1 MTSLSPTERA
11 LRSARRPDE
20 RAPDGEGSDALFPLP
35 LTPFE
40 HLFLLDD
47 YPAYPAHFFCRFRF
61 SGRLQQQSLNEALGL
76 ALARHPLLAAVVQ
89 DVDARGPCWLACR
102 NSPRVQWMEQEPTL
116 ALPRAGILDIRVRPG
131 LHVAAVVGSNQSDL
145 VLQFHHAACDGV
157 GALDFATDL
166 LTAYANTLAGA
177 TRYRFK
183 PLDPSRLRDRAAL
196 PLSGRKLFMW
206 GVRRLPNLRTLWR
219 FFRRQPAPVIPHR
232 PQFDAAGPP
241 PAYPEAY
248 FHHFTS
254 EESAALAEAARSS
267 EVSLNSLLTRDL
279 FLALARWRQQDG
291 LSDSAWLRLMM
302 PINMRSPS
310 DRCLPAAN
318 VVSTIFL
325 DCRLSDE
332 LDAGALLHGVNRV
345 MEDVKRHNLGL
356 AWLLALRVLQFMPR
370 AWARVR
376 GSRRR
381 CLTSALLTN
390 FGPVLAASPLPRVGR
405 LLIVGNMILEQVE
418 IVPAARPLQ
427 CLAFA
432 VNTYAGRMS
441 VGMRY
446 HSQVFTPER
455 GKEAFDVYLD
465 TLRASMGFSP
475 GCSNSSTSGS
485 SVPTN

>member
-11 LRSARRPDE
+11 LGSARRPDE

-35 LTPFE
+35 LTPSE

-47 YPAYPAHFFCRFRF
+47 YPAYPAHFFCRLRF
-61 SGRLQQQSLNEALGL
+61 SGRLQQHLLNEALGL
-76 ALARHPLLAAVVQ
+76 ALARHPLLTAVVQ
-89 DVDARGPCWLACR
+89 DIDAREPYWLPCR
-102 NSPRVQWMEQEPTL
+102 NSSPHVQWMEQEPTP
-116 ALPRAGILDIRVRPG
+116 ALPPAGILDIRVRPG

-157 GALDFATDL
+157 GALDFVTDL

-177 TRYRFK
+177 TQYRFK
-183 PLDPSRLRDRAAL
+183 PLDPSRLRDRGAL

-206 GVRRLPNLRTLWR
+206 GVRRLPSLPRLWR

-232 PQFDAAGPP
+232 AQLDGPGPP

-254 EESAALAEAARSS
+254 EVSGAPAGAAQSS
-267 EVSLNSLLTRDL
+267 EVSLNSLLARDL
-279 FLALARWRQQDG
+279 FLALACWGQRDG
-291 LSDSAWLRLMM
+291 LSDKPLWLRLML

-318 VVSTIFL
+318 VVSTVFL
-325 DCRLSDE
+325 DGRLSDGR
-332 LDAGALLHGVNRV
+332 DAGALLHGVNRL

-390 FGPVLAASPLPRVGR
+390 FGPVLAASPLPRAGR
-405 LLIVGNMILEQVE
+405 RLIVGDMILEQVE

-465 TLRASMGFSP
+465 TLRASMGL
-475 GCSNSSTSGS
+475 
-485 SVPTN
+485 